1 MTCEIFKNST
11 SNTSFK
17 HLIYSFT
24 NTEKLR
30 MDFQTAMNN
39 QAYDWKVFPITDS
52 YSDFFE
58 LQAESASYQLMLATE
73 KVLSRD
79 WDSPEEDDA
88 WADL

>member
-24 NTEKLR
+24 NTEKVR
-30 MDFQTAMNN
+30 IDFQAGMSNP
-39 QAYDWKVFPITDS
+39 AYDWKVFPIIDS
-52 YSDFFE
+52 YSDFFGLKAKSE
-58 LQAESASYQLMLATE
+58 SYQFMLATE

-79 WDSPEEDDA
+79 WDSQEEDDA